1 MGFWPFG
8 RDPAEIEI
16 ATRVITAATQ
26 NGVKVR
32 GKLTLHFV
40 ELQRQAEADA
50 AADRCATVAIS
61 LLREAPDHE
70 RLIGAEAS
78 LSAQILQRYPTEV
91 ARARGVEL
99 AALHVVGDPALSDEL
114 RRASSSAGPT
124 SPILGGTPAPS
135 SVRPISQHP
144 SAPPAAPSSPTRSSP
159 PASGHPAPVLP
170 GTVTGPSNG
179 PGGRHSSRPP
189 AGAAAA
195 GLEAVHPGVQ
205 HLPVQHAVG
214 APTPAYGMPP
224 VPRRRGA
231 SQIRSIQSL
240 LMPPGTPPAAMGAFV
255 APLVRDSAARLL
267 IGFLRAHDL
276 ITLRGVVIDEGSA
289 EVLANLVPIS
299 DASPGNYETSRAPE
313 IARWQA
319 TLGVEPM
326 AKLLRETSVISVHLA
341 EEAMVRAEVSKTL
354 ASAVVEAVCAA
365 AYPDD
370 PAVLTDIER
379 FADLQPAEFVAT
391 IAHNLTSIAAAGDD
405 PVPMTA
411 ALGPLVGMVTED
423 LNVAAMIIKL
433 SAG

>member
-1 MGFWPFG
+1 VQH
-8 RDPAEIEI
+8 
-16 ATRVITAATQ
+16 AT
-26 NGVKVR
+26 
-32 GKLTLHFV
+32 
-40 ELQRQAEADA
+40 
-50 AADRCATVAIS
+50 
-61 LLREAPDHE
+61 
-70 RLIGAEAS
+70 
-78 LSAQILQRYPTEV
+78 
-91 ARARGVEL
+91 
-99 AALHVVGDPALSDEL
+99 
-114 RRASSSAGPT
+114 AG
-124 SPILGGTPAPS
+124 
-135 SVRPISQHP
+135 
-144 SAPPAAPSSPTRSSP
+144 
-159 PASGHPAPVLP
+159 
-170 GTVTGPSNG
+170 
-179 PGGRHSSRPP
+179 
-189 AGAAAA
+189 
-195 GLEAVHPGVQ
+195 GVQ
-205 HLPVQHAVG
+205 HLPGQHAAAGHVSTL
-214 APTPAYGMPP
+214 TPAYGGAA

-240 LMPPGTPPAAMGAFV
+240 LMPPGTSPLAMGAFV

-299 DASPGNYETSRAPE
+299 DAPPGGYEASRAPE

-319 TLGVEPM
+319 TIGAEPI

-354 ASAVVEAVCAA
+354 ASAVVEAVCVSAF
-365 AYPDD
+365 PDD

-379 FADLQPAEFVAT
+379 FVDLQPAEFVAT
-391 IAHNLTSIAAAGDD
+391 VAKNLTSIAGAGDD